1 MTAPAKVSYTHL
13 EAGQQ
18 VVTSEI
24 DGDDF
29 GLPLVSPTTRE
40 VRNRVVREV
49 RGKNNGRVW
58 FTDGTK
64 TRKMHGRTSFVVAE
78 AEPA

>member
-1 MTAPAKVSYTHL
+1 VKLSYTQL
-13 EAGQQ
+13 EAG
-18 VVTSEI
+18 VEVITSEV

-40 VRNRVVREV
+40 VRNRVVRQV

-64 TRKMHGRTSFVVAE
+64 TRKMHGRTSFVLAE
-78 AEPA
+78 SA